1 MVGHGWV
8 KRLFIDRDYRGTE
21 NPNDYKFIPSLVFE
35 NKYIMENDP
44 GYVKA
49 LENLPEDRRKAMLY
63 GNWDVFD
70 GQYFRCFDR
79 AIHVIEPFKIPD
91 NWVRYRS
98 IDYGLDMLA
107 CYWFAIDS
115 ESNEYCYKE
124 LYESELII
132 SEAAKRI
139 LEVNGD
145 DKIKYTYAPPDLW
158 NRRNDTGKSAEEIFR
173 NNGVV
178 LTKSSNDRIQGW
190 YDMQEHLK
198 VVETRDE
205 QTGEIKKKAKL
216 RFFPNCKNAIRTI
229 PQLQYDE
236 KDPNDTSREPHEI
249 THAPDAIRGF
259 CIERT
264 RATKILTEEE
274 KEQEAIKEK
283 TYKERVKTIAGSTAT
298 KEFINFGW

>member
-1 MVGHGWV
+1 
-8 KRLFIDRDYRGTE
+8 
-21 NPNDYKFIPSLVFE
+21 
-35 NKYIMENDP
+35 
-44 GYVKA
+44 
-49 LENLPEDRRKAMLY
+49 
-63 GNWDVFD
+63 
-70 GQYFRCFDR
+70 
-79 AIHVIEPFKIPD
+79 
-91 NWVRYRS
+91 
-98 IDYGLDMLA
+98 
-107 CYWFAIDS
+107 
-115 ESNEYCYKE
+115 
-124 LYESELII
+124 
-132 SEAAKRI
+132 
-139 LEVNGD
+139 
-145 DKIKYTYAPPDLW
+145 
-158 NRRNDTGKSAEEIFR
+158 
-173 NNGVV
+173 
-178 LTKSSNDRIQGW
+178 
-190 YDMQEHLK
+190 MQEHLK